1 MICRYLSPLQAGLMK
16 AGRQVSGVTVFHV
29 SCTASNSVMH
39 QEMTDQKQVAL
50 KCNIVLDTLSRF
62 NKISNFSVAP
72 EKVTLS
78 GPSKVLSGSD
88 VSLECVSSASVPAA
102 ALTWSVTQAE
112 ERLKFSPDES
122 VEQLEDGSFITSS
135 RLSLVASKGHDLVVE
150 CYGTNDV
157 MGNDFQAYA
166 HVIEILSKFI

>member
-1 MICRYLSPLQAGLMK
+1 M
-16 AGRQVSGVTVFHV
+16 
-29 SCTASNSVMH
+29 
-39 QEMTDQKQVAL
+39 
-50 KCNIVLDTLSRF
+50 
-62 NKISNFSVAP
+62 SNFSVAP

-88 VSLECVSSASVPAA
+88 VSLECVSAASVPAA
-102 ALTWSVTQAE
+102 ALTWSVTQAD

-135 RLSLVASKGHDLVVE
+135 RLSLVAGKGHDLVVE

-157 MGNDFQAYA
+157 MINDFQAYA
-166 HVIEILSKFI
+166 HVIEILSRFI